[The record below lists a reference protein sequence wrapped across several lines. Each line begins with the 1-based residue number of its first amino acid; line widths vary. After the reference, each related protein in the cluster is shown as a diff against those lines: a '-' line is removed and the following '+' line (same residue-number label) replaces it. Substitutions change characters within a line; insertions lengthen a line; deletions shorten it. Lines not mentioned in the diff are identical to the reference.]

1 MVVTFMSNPIRLFL
15 KINFLIL
22 ALLIPTMLAG
32 QNVDYFLNQG
42 KIHYEL
48 EEYSLAIDNF
58 TTVLEYPQ
66 FPKETYQ
73 YLASSYIL
81 NEEPENAA
89 KIAREGLDEYPEFF
103 RLKII
108 KGEAYIQFNR
118 DKAIH
123 LFEGVLSELDK
134 KDHQEREGIQTD
146 RIQDYVGRL
155 YQQKAAEAFEEGDLA
170 MAASSF
176 TSAKSYQPEEM
187 SIYNNLAYIFIQ
199 KEKWDKAEDILEQGL
214 KRFPD
219 SESMLFMKAQVLDNS
234 GDSEQLLDSL
244 EKLYLADTSNMERA
258 VLYGT
263 SLLNNNRA
271 DEANLFFQQ
280 KLKEYPK
287 ERILYRTLIDINR
300 QRHNQSGLLEVYK
313 MKLDQF
319 SEDKD
324 LLEEYG
330 TELITAQK
338 FREAYTHFDSLST
351 EYSRPEFAREAA
363 WSLLYAENYEKAEQA
378 YSRYLSEWPEAINL
392 KADYGLTL
400 LENHKPEKAAHVF
413 KDFLE
418 HSSSGWIRLQYAQ
431 LLKDEEEIHEQLEAL
446 KETDYKG
453 LATWL
458 KIKLT
463 NSDKD
468 IKSEKDYSE
477 IVTDII
483 DLYQIKQQTVQD
495 EAQKGLQ
502 DLRAPYPPLLQTS
515 NELSLVTNE
524 LDNVISYIVD
534 TQSFNFSMNVLELA
548 MDTYPNSALLNKQ
561 KGKLFYHNANLEKA
575 KDLLKNAARLN
586 PDNKEIHYYL
596 GNIYSGMNEF
606 NKASI
611 SFERVLSIDS
621 ANEDAYRSLIRES
634 QKHGELDQLCD
645 RWMQRYLHNKDNEIL
660 KEYLID
666 ALHRADR
673 FEEAREITE

>member
-1 MVVTFMSNPIRLFL
+1 MNH
-15 KINFLIL
+15 
-22 ALLIPTMLAG
+22 
-32 QNVDYFLNQG
+32 FLNQG

-58 TTVLEYPQ
+58 TTVLEYLQ

-81 NEEPENAA
+81 NEEPENAV

-118 DKAIH
+118 DKAIY
-123 LFEGVLSELDK
+123 LFEGVLSELDQ
-134 KDHQEREGIQTD
+134 KDYQEREGIQKD
-146 RIQDYVGRL
+146 RIQEYVGRL
-155 YQQKAAEAFEEGDLA
+155 YQQRAAEAFEAGDLA

-199 KEKWDKAEDILEQGL
+199 KEKWDEAEDVLEQGL

-271 DEANLFFQQ
+271 EEANLFFQQ
-280 KLKEYPK
+280 KLNDYPR

-313 MKLDQF
+313 MKLDEF

-351 EYSRPEFAREAA
+351 EYNSPEYARQAA
-363 WSLLYAENYEKAEQA
+363 WSLLYEEDYEKAERV
-378 YSRYLSEWPEAINL
+378 YETYVTNWPEAVNL

-400 LENHKPEKAAHVF
+400 IKNDKLDIATEILET
-413 KDFLE
+413 FLNY
-418 HSSSGWIRLQYAQ
+418 SSSGWIRIQYVQ
-431 LLKDEEEIHEQLEAL
+431 LL
-446 KETDYKG
+446 
-453 LATWL
+453 
-458 KIKLT
+458 
-463 NSDKD
+463 SDKD
-468 IKSEKDYSE
+468 KIREELELLHNTDYEGLAKWINIEQISTDVKDYSE
-477 IVTDII
+477 DYYSEVLTDII
-483 DLYQIKQQTVQD
+483 DLYRVKQEQVQN
-495 EAQKGLQ
+495 EAQRGLQ
-502 DLRAPYPPLLQTS
+502 DLRAPYPPMLQTS
-515 NELSLVTNE
+515 EELTFITNE
-524 LDNVISYIVD
+524 LRNMLSFIVD
-534 TQSFNFSMNVLELA
+534 EYSFQFSVDILNLTMEK
-548 MDTYPNSALLNKQ
+548 YSESALLNQ
-561 KGKLFYHNANLEKA
+561 QMGKLYYDNSNIEKA
-575 KDLLKNAARLN
+575 KEYLTHAARLS
-586 PDNKEIHYYL
+586 PDNKETHFYL
-596 GNIYSGMNEF
+596 GNVYSSKNEF

-611 SFERVLSIDS
+611 SYERVLSIDS
-621 ANEDAYRSLIRES
+621 TYKNAYRSLIRVS
-634 QKHGELDQLCD
+634 QKNGELDQLCN
-645 RWMQRYLHNKDNEIL
+645 RWMQRYKHNKDNEIL
-660 KEYLID
+660 REYLID

-673 FEEAREITE
+673 FEEASKILGE